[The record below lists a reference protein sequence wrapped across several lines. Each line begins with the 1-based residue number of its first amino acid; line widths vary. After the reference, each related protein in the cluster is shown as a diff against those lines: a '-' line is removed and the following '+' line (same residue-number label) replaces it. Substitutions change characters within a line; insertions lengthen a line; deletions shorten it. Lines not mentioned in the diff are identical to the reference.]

1 MFYQSQKCD
10 TIRAFQLFFC
20 FCTMYEKRGELP
32 VSRKHDQPAN
42 NVGST
47 LRTMR
52 EERKITREKL
62 SERAELGLRHV
73 AAIELG
79 EKNPSVDTL
88 IRFVRSLA
96 APADRIFYPEIYSGD
111 SDMELI
117 SRLSA
122 TCSSKQRKMIIAFIE
137 MMLDHDEFE

>member
-1 MFYQSQKCD
+1 MIGAPSGAAVFLLARGCKRCSIGAKN
-10 TIRAFQLFFC
+10 TTLFEHFNISFASVQC
-20 FCTMYEKRGELP
+20 MKKRGELP

-52 EERKITREKL
+52 EERKMTREKL
-62 SERAELGLRHV
+62 SERAE
-73 AAIELG
+73 
-79 EKNPSVDTL
+79 
-88 IRFVRSLA
+88 
-96 APADRIFYPEIYSGD
+96 RIFYPEAYSGD

-122 TCSSKQRKMIIAFIE
+122 TCSPKQRKMIIAFIE
-137 MMLDHDEFE
+137 MMLDHEEFE

>member
-1 MFYQSQKCD
+1 M
-10 TIRAFQLFFC
+10 
-20 FCTMYEKRGELP
+20 
-32 VSRKHDQPAN
+32 SRKHDQLTN
-42 NVGST
+42 NVGNT

-52 EERKITREKL
+52 EERKMTREKL

-96 APADRIFYPEIYSGD
+96 APADRIFYPEAYSGD
-111 SDMELI
+111 SDMDLI

-122 TCSSKQRKMIIAFIE
+122 TCSPKQRKMIIAFIE